1 MMGMDIL
8 MDGAVLSGLCY
19 NVFMKQI
26 IDNYRKNGR
35 LHHAYGILGNINEVK
50 KEIFSFLEKDL
61 KFPTVGNPDFWQG
74 EFNVFKINDSRALNE
89 AHLNKPVKYGQKVFV
104 IFTNFITK
112 DAQNSLLKVFE
123 EPSADTIFFL
133 VLPETTDLLGTL
145 KSRMIFGKSEG
156 KNTDSKLSAED
167 FLNNKSGKRLE
178 IVTKIIKDIKDEK
191 INKSDA
197 ITFIKNIEKVIKDKG
212 NNANNFLAIEDI
224 EKAISYAGDESPSL
238 KVILEH
244 LALVL

>member
-1 MMGMDIL
+1 MR
-8 MDGAVLSGLCY
+8 
-19 NVFMKQI
+19 QI

-61 KFPTVGNPDFWQG
+61 KFSTVGNPDFWQG

-112 DAQNSLLKVFE
+112 DAQNSLLKMFE
-123 EPSADTIFFL
+123 EPTADTTFFL
-133 VLPETTDLLGTL
+133 VLPGATDLLATL
-145 KSRMIFGKSEG
+145 KSRMIFGKG
-156 KNTDSKLSAED
+156 GGVIDSKLSALD
-167 FLNNKSGKRLE
+167 FLNAKIGKRLE
-178 IVTKIIKDIKDEK
+178 IVAKIVKDIKDEK
-191 INKSDA
+191 ATKSEA
-197 ITFIKNIEKVIKDKG
+197 ITFIKNLERVVKDNWKSKKTNSG
-212 NNANNFLAIEDI
+212 RDAGLLAVEDL
-224 EKAISYAGDESPSL
+224 EKAISYASDESPSI